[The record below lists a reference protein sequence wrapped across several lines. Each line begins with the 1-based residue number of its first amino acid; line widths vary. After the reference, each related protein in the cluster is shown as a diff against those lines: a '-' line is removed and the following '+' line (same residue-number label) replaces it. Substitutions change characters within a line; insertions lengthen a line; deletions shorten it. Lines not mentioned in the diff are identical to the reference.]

1 MKLIILVLL
10 VFGCQNKEAASGKW
24 KLFAT
29 REKMVDG
36 TLPNSTSFATHSVDT
51 DSEEACRK
59 NATEFLYY
67 QNHGEERP
75 DFQYKQAICA
85 FNCTAPEGL
94 KEGFSL
100 KEYSCQKVVGL

>member
-1 MKLIILVLL
+1 VKYLFLMLLL
-10 VFGCQNKEAASGKW
+10 VSCQNKEAASGKW

-29 REKMVDG
+29 REKMVDS
-36 TLPNSTSFATHSVDT
+36 TLPDSTTFSTHSVDT

-85 FNCTAPEGL
+85 LNCTVPEGL

-100 KEYSCQKVVGL
+100 KEYSCQKVIAL